1 MTRSRQNPVS
11 RLLLGCT
18 LLSVAATLYVTR
30 WGFSLPETAT
40 AKHAANHSSPS
51 AVEQKL
57 FAAGIV
63 EGLTEPLEVRFE
75 VSGCIQE
82 VLVRNGNWSGKM
94 TYWRS
99 WPRNFTSLR
108 SEKQIL
114 IFKRRNCYLRRL
126 LCPEQVVHV

>member
-30 WGFSLPETAT
+30 WGFSLPDTAT
-40 AKHAANHSSPS
+40 EKH
-51 AVEQKL
+51 
-57 FAAGIV
+57 
-63 EGLTEPLEVRFE
+63 
-75 VSGCIQE
+75 
-82 VLVRNGNWSGKM
+82 
-94 TYWRS
+94 S

-114 IFKRRNCYLRRL
+114 IFKRRS
-126 LCPEQVVHV
+126 